1 MPEYVYLIIR
11 TNETGEEKTIAA
23 CRNAATAEEYRAQL
37 DALQEMDGLGWNYS
51 VEPLKVSG

>member
-1 MPEYVYLIIR
+1 MR
-11 TNETGEEKTIAA
+11 QAKKKTIAA